1 MPRFTARSADTT
13 AEAEAVQ
20 IDLLRRAGP
29 ARRAQMALALSAR
42 VIGMALQAY
51 RRSHPGATETEIRL
65 RFVEL
70 SYGRELAAA
79 VRRRL
84 AAGGP

>member
-20 IDLLRRAGP
+20 LDLLRRAGA
-29 ARRAQMALALSAR
+29 ARRAQMALALSAQ
-42 VIGMALQAY
+42 VIGMARQAY
-51 RRSHPGATETEIRL
+51 RRSHPGETGTEIRL

-70 SYGRELAAA
+70 NYGRELASA

-84 AAGGP
+84 AAGRP